1 MSISWV
7 KEFYSAVTICDS
19 EGKIIYMNDKAALM
33 FSKDGGY
40 NLIGTSLFDC
50 HSEQSNEII
59 KSLMIENKSNSYTI
73 EKNGIKKLIHQSPW
87 YEDGKLKGLVEIS
100 IEIPFEMP
108 HHKRS

>member
-1 MSISWV
+1 MNINWE
-7 KEFYSAVTICDS
+7 KEFDAAVTICDN
-19 EGKIIYMNDKAALM
+19 EGKIIYMNDKAAST

-50 HSEQSNEII
+50 HSEKSNEII
-59 KSLMIENKSNSYTI
+59 KSLMTENKSNSYTI
-73 EKNGIKKLIHQSPW
+73 ENNGIKKLIHQAPW
-87 YEDGKLKGLVEIS
+87 YENDILKGLVEIS